1 MGSTKKKE
9 QRDRLTMTLKG
20 GMREE
25 IEKYRVERGQP
36 FDSIVRALV
45 EKGMAASDE
54 ERSLATKVL
63 AAITQL
69 PTLEQI
75 EATVAGADS
84 RAECAIA
91 FIRALWEGEEPEVAC
106 VLRIANAL
114 EVDPQEFRE
123 WMRGIIA
130 SRADRASRSE

>member
-1 MGSTKKKE
+1 MGKQQSHRQSVLFPQE
-9 QRDRLTMTLKG
+9 
-20 GMREE
+20 MREA
-25 IEKYRVERGQP
+25 IEKHGVEPGQS
-36 FDSIVRALV
+36 FQSIVRLLV
-45 EKGMAASDE
+45 SRGIEASESDRVGSQE
-54 ERSLATKVL
+54 VL
-63 AAITQL
+63 AAIAQL